1 MLAYKMETG
10 NVEDNII
17 RKNPENIIAKRM
29 IKR

>member
-17 RKNPENIIAKRM
+17 RKNTENIIAKRM